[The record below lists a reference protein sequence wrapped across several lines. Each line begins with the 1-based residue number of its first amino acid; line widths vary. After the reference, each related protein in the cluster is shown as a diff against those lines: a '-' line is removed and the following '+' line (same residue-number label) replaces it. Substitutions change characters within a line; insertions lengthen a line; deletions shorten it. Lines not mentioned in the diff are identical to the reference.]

1 MRFMGFIPIFF
12 DVTDRRCVVIGGG
25 EVAKRKVEA
34 LLEAGACVTL
44 VSPGLSPPLQEAVA
58 RGLLTHIA
66 RDYAPGDIKGCVL
79 VYAATDDPKLHRE
92 LAAEARTLGIPINIA
107 DEPALCSFIAP
118 AVVKRGALQIAIST
132 GGASPAFAAR
142 IRRELEDRFGAEY
155 ARTLDLMRAAR
166 RRLHAEEIAPAERM
180 RQLTDLANS
189 ALPDAIAAGDVA
201 AIERILAAHLG
212 EGVGL
217 AQLGIDPAHFALAAV
232 TEVSH

>member
-1 MRFMGFIPIFF
+1 MGFIPIFF

-34 LLEAGACVTL
+34 LLEAGARVTV
-44 VSPGLSPPLQEAVA
+44 VSPRLSPPLQAAVA
-58 RGLLTHIA
+58 RGLVTHIA

-92 LAAEARTLGIPINIA
+92 LAAEARTLGIPINVA
-107 DEPALCSFIAP
+107 DEPELCSFIAP

-142 IRRELEDRFGAEY
+142 IRRELEARFGVECAL
-155 ARTLDLMRAAR
+155 TLDLMRAAR
-166 RRLHAEEIAPAERM
+166 RRLHAEEIAPVERM
-180 RQLTDLANS
+180 RRLTDLANS

-201 AIERILAAHLG
+201 AVERILAAHLG

>member
-1 MRFMGFIPIFF
+1 MGYIPIFF
-12 DVTDRRCVVIGGG
+12 DVTGRPCIVIGGG
-25 EVAKRKVEA
+25 EVAARKIES
-34 LLEAGACVTL
+34 LIEAGARVTV
-44 VSPGLSPPLQEAVA
+44 VSPRLSPPLQAAVA
-58 RGLLTHIA
+58 RGLVTHIA

-92 LAAEARTLGIPINIA
+92 LAAEARTLGIPINVA
-107 DEPALCSFIAP
+107 DVPELCSFIAP

-155 ARTLDLMRAAR
+155 ALTLDLMRAAR
-166 RRLHAEEIAPAERM
+166 RRLHADEIAPVERM
-180 RQLTDLANS
+180 RRLTDLANS

-201 AIERILAAHLG
+201 AVERILAAHLG

-217 AQLGIDPAHFALAAV
+217 AQLGIDPARFALAPV

>member
-1 MRFMGFIPIFF
+1 MGFIPIFF
-12 DVTDRRCVVIGGG
+12 DVTGRRCVVIGGG
-25 EVAKRKVEA
+25 EVAARKVES
-34 LLEAGACVTL
+34 LLEAGARVTV
-44 VSPGLSPPLQEAVA
+44 VSPRLSPSLQAAVA
-58 RGLLTHIA
+58 RGLVTHIA

-92 LAAEARTLGIPINIA
+92 LAAEARTLGIPINVA
-107 DEPALCSFIAP
+107 DVPELCSFIAP

-155 ARTLDLMRAAR
+155 ALTLDLMRAAR
-166 RRLHAEEIAPAERM
+166 RRLHAGEIAPAERM
-180 RQLTDLANS
+180 RRLTDLANS

-201 AIERILAAHLG
+201 AVERILAAHLG

-217 AQLGIDPAHFALAAV
+217 AQLGIDPAHFALAPV